1 MHKAV
6 LLKETINGL
15 DLKPNSV
22 VFDGTLG
29 AGGHSE
35 EIFKRF
41 GSKVKIIAT
50 DRDVEAINRATTKI
64 CKDNCDFQAFLSDY
78 RKINFVLEK
87 VGVEKVNGIILD
99 LGLSSDQL
107 DSSGRGFTF
116 KNNEPLLMTFSND
129 AGEDQI
135 TAKIIINS
143 WGEETLADILY
154 GYSDEKYSRK
164 IASKIVEARKKKPI
178 ETTSELVEIIKQS
191 VPFSYQRGKIHFATK
206 TFQALRMAVNDEVEA
221 LKEGLNKGI
230 EVLDNGGRIAVI
242 SFHSTE
248 DRIVKDTFRRW
259 QEEGREKVI
268 NKKPITASEEE
279 IRENSRS
286 RSAKL
291 RIFKKND

>member
-6 LLKETINGL
+6 LLKETIDGL
-15 DLKPNSV
+15 DLKPDSI

-41 GSKVKIIAT
+41 GSKVKVIAT
-50 DRDVEAINRATTKI
+50 DRDVEAINRATAKI
-64 CKDNCDFQAFLSDY
+64 CKESCNFQAFLSDY

-87 VGVEKVNGIILD
+87 VGVKNVNGIILD

-107 DSSGRGFTF
+107 DFSGRGFSF
-116 KNNEPLLMTFSND
+116 KNNEPLLMTFSNG
-129 AGEDQI
+129 AGEEQI
-135 TAKIIINS
+135 TAKIILNS

-164 IASKIVEARKKKPI
+164 IAKGIVAARNRKPI
-178 ETTSELVEIIKQS
+178 ETTSDLVEIIKHA
-191 VPFSYQRGKIHFATK
+191 VPFSYQKGKIHFATK

-221 LKEGLNKGI
+221 LKEGLNKSI
-230 EVLDNGGRIAVI
+230 EALDRGGRIAVI

-248 DRIVKDTFRRW
+248 DRIVKDTFRKW
-259 QEEGREKVI
+259 QEEKKGKVI
-268 NKKPITASEEE
+268 NKKPITAGEEE
-279 IRENSRS
+279 VRDNPRS

>member
-6 LLKETINGL
+6 LLKETIDGL
-15 DLKPNSV
+15 DLKPDSI

-41 GSKVKIIAT
+41 GSKVKVIAT
-50 DRDVEAINRATTKI
+50 DRDVEAINRATAKI
-64 CKDNCDFQAFLSDY
+64 CKESCNFQAFLSDY

-87 VGVEKVNGIILD
+87 VGVKNVNGIILD

-107 DSSGRGFTF
+107 DSSGRGFSF
-116 KNNEPLLMTFSND
+116 KNNEPLLMTFSNG
-129 AGEDQI
+129 AGEEQI
-135 TAKIIINS
+135 TAKIILNS
-143 WGEETLADILY
+143 WGEETLADIFY

-164 IASKIVEARKKKPI
+164 IAKGIVTARNRKPI
-178 ETTSELVEIIKQS
+178 ETTSDLVEIIKHA
-191 VPFSYQRGKIHFATK
+191 VPFSYQKGKIHFATK

-221 LKEGLNKGI
+221 LKEGLNKSI
-230 EVLDNGGRIAVI
+230 EALDCGGRIAVI

-248 DRIVKDTFRRW
+248 DRIVKDTFRKW
-259 QEEGREKVI
+259 QEEKKGKVI
-268 NKKPITASEEE
+268 NKKPITAGEEE
-279 IRENSRS
+279 VRDNPRS